1 MSVILTVIAAL
12 IESPT
17 EFFYLE
23 SLSKGKTSARLFA
36 EAGGL
41 LAKSI
46 STYVLLRYDYGLTAY
61 ALSSLI
67 YSLCLNLIY
76 LVTLPSALKFDSSAT
91 A

>member
-1 MSVILTVIAAL
+1 MLTVIAAL

-46 STYVLLRYDYGLTAY
+46 STYVLLRYDFGLLAY
-61 ALSSLI
+61 AISSLLF
-67 YSLCLNLIY
+67 SFCLNLIY
-76 LVTLPSALKFDSSAT
+76 LLTLPSALNFDSSAKI
-91 A
+91 